1 MSRPFSS
8 PTRSGSP
15 EITATAGA
23 FDAGTGVDSNAVD
36 CSRFV
41 RFSRHIAN
49 HPGCCG
55 FMPYLYG
62 SIQNIIGERLDRFLI
77 VLYLYYTL
85 QNKTER
91 GAFDGS

>member
-8 PTRSGSP
+8 PTRPGSP
-15 EITATAGA
+15 EITATASA
-23 FDAGTGVDSNAVD
+23 FDAGTGVDSNAVH

-55 FMPYLYG
+55 FMLYLYG

-77 VLYLYYTL
+77 VLYLYDTL